1 MLPLMLAQAAHTA
14 PQSTLVWIAIA
25 AGVVLVLWHS
35 GGGQAPAP
43 QSAPRGSGLLD
54 LPFTPAEKLEP
65 AVDAFRSLKSID
77 KHLDAKGL
85 GAEAQAHIDALAAL
99 INRKA

>member
-1 MLPLMLAQAAHTA
+1 MLPLMLAQAAHSA
-14 PQSTLVWIAIA
+14 PQSTLVWLAIA

-35 GGGQAPAP
+35 GGDRTPVP
-43 QSAPRGSGLLD
+43 QSTSRGNGILD

-65 AVDAFRSLKSID
+65 AVDAFRSLKSVD